1 MRYGKNPRILRLEI
15 ANVPSRFLIFD
26 FSLGDDVD
34 AADFDGSDK
43 VLVAQ
48 HTHAQVSLRLPTDY
62 ASGAASAIPRI
73 REHGDFGDVPE
84 SHRILVLV

>member
-1 MRYGKNPRILRLEI
+1 MEI
-15 ANVPSRFLIFD
+15 VNIPFRSLIFD

-48 HTHAQVSLRLPTDY
+48 HTHAQVSLRLPTNFVY
-62 ASGAASAIPRI
+62 GGASAIPRI
-73 REHGDFGDVPE
+73 REHGDFGDVPVRVIVF
-84 SHRILVLV
+84 SA